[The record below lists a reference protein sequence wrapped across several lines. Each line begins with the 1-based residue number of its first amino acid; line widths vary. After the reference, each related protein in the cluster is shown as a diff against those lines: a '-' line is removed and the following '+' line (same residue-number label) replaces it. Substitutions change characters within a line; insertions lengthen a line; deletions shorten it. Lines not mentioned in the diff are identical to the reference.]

1 MWASKS
7 KKLDESSG
15 TDQSGSQSLAML
27 LEDAREELKACSY
40 HWGKKS
46 YESEP
51 GHGSRRAGRIVRY
64 TCCDATEQSFSS
76 PSSLASVAASA
87 GFNQASSSAHGH
99 TCSRGPHVWK
109 TDNAKVLHAYEP
121 FRSVA
126 AIRAEMTETDSKH
139 TWSRTQDVVA
149 LDAEL
154 IFTTAGMSIV
164 RITLVDE
171 SGEVLIAGAAG
182 HSSLE
187 DARVAQELVRW
198 KLVEDPHSSPFRERK
213 ASAAGS
219 TTSPI
224 NPGPE
229 SPALAIHSPSTP
241 LTGDFGQYLRPPP
254 SPSLSGPDGGA
265 GPSASHNQGQASG
278 QALPL
283 ARTRPAPPPSRINP
297 RAAAS
302 LFVPKKRPPPS

>member
-1 MWASKS
+1 
-7 KKLDESSG
+7 
-15 TDQSGSQSLAML
+15 
-27 LEDAREELKACSY
+27 
-40 HWGKKS
+40 
-46 YESEP
+46 
-51 GHGSRRAGRIVRY
+51 
-64 TCCDATEQSFSS
+64 
-76 PSSLASVAASA
+76 
-87 GFNQASSSAHGH
+87 
-99 TCSRGPHVWK
+99 
-109 TDNAKVLHAYEP
+109 
-121 FRSVA
+121 
-126 AIRAEMTETDSKH
+126 MTETDSQH

-171 SGEVLIAGAAG
+171 SGEVLVDQLIKPSAPAIDYNTRFSGVSAADFEADAATEIFPSLGAAQMAVAEFVGPKTVLIGHGLENDLRAMRLVHDRVADTALLFPHSKGLPMRLSLRELAKRHLGILIQIAGAAG

-187 DARVAQELVRW
+187 DARVAQEIVRW

-213 ASAAGS
+213 PSAAGS

-224 NPGPE
+224 HPGPE

-265 GPSASHNQGQASG
+265 GPSDSHNQGQASG
-278 QALPL
+278 QTLPL
-283 ARTRPAPPPSRINP
+283 ARTRPAPPPPRVNP